1 MKKKTSPSRI
11 QSFLP
16 SGCYAILGE
25 GNDWGILFELGGIFF
40 FWVGE
45 SFMGLA
51 NIICVSDLRFAP
63 IILLF

>member
-11 QSFLP
+11 QSFSP